1 MDTKSH
7 IIKVVFPSAV
17 DGSREHYFG
26 SLAAIYETF
35 TPYQIGCKVATLW
48 KAGIEPGKS
57 KKTKKCT
64 VSKHEVARKEQK
76 CKNNT

>member
-48 KAGIEPGKS
+48 KAGIEPGKE
-57 KKTKKCT
+57 KKTSKCV
-64 VSKHEVARKEQK
+64 VSRHEVLRKAQK
-76 CKNNT
+76 KERL